1 LYRLVG
7 LFAILL
13 MIIGGSLSC
22 ISNISYAGYSNDTL
36 EFRIYDP
43 DDPDSPV
50 NKIIQYCIQHADRV
64 ALGENVSQELVN
76 AGLIPDSFGG
86 KTCQE
91 IQAQHERAKVALDFD
106 NKDTLKE
113 ILGIP

>member
-1 LYRLVG
+1 MYRLAG

-13 MIIGGSLSC
+13 MIVGGPLSGV
-22 ISNISYAGYSNDTL
+22 NNLSYAAYSNDTL

-43 DDPDSPV
+43 DDPNSPE
-50 NKIIQYCIQHADRV
+50 NMIIQYCILHADRV
-64 ALGENVSQELVN
+64 ALGENVTQELVN
-76 AGLIPDSFGG
+76 AGIIPDSFGG

-91 IQAQHERAKVALDFD
+91 VQAQHERAKVALDFD

>member
-1 LYRLVG
+1 MYGLVEVM
-7 LFAILL
+7 A
-13 MIIGGSLSC
+13 MIMIVGCSLSA
-22 ISNISYAGYSNDTL
+22 INSISYASYPNDTP

-43 DDPDSPV
+43 DDPNSPE
-50 NKIIQYCIQHADRV
+50 NIIIQYCVLHADRV
-64 ALGENVSQELVN
+64 ALGANVSQELVN
-76 AGLIPDSFGG
+76 AGVIPDSFSG

-91 IQAQHERAKVALDFD
+91 VQAQHERTRAALDFD